1 MRGLCFDRSILK
13 RLFVRK
19 EDMNMKNLRNQLIN
33 DEGVVYEVYLDHLGY
48 PTMGVGHLITE
59 DCPEYGWAVG
69 TPVSYERVW
78 TSFEDNLKFKIEECR
93 RLYDDF
99 DKWPGEVQEI
109 LVNMMFN
116 LGRTRLAS
124 FKRMHAALNR
134 RDWREAAKEGRD
146 SKWYRQVTNR
156 AERLMSRLENIG

>member
-1 MRGLCFDRSILK
+1 
-13 RLFVRK
+13 
-19 EDMNMKNLRNQLIN
+19 MNMENLRNQLIS

-59 DCPEYGWAVG
+59 DCPEYGLPVG

-78 TSFEDNLKFKIEECR
+78 NSFEENLAFKIEECR
-93 RLYDDF
+93 RLYNDF
-99 DKWPGEVQEI
+99 DSWPGEVQEV

-116 LGRTRLAS
+116 LGRSRLAG

-156 AERLMSRLENIG
+156 AERLMTRLENV